1 MAKAGDE
8 MSYAESLWL
17 FSLLTLAIVAVPGM
31 DMLFV
36 LTNALT
42 GGRQAG
48 LAATS
53 GIMVGGAYHAA
64 WGTLGVA
71 LLLRLAPALFSL
83 ILLAGAAYMTWIGVT
98 LVRSSIA
105 VGEIDRAPQ
114 RSSWTAF
121 RQGLVSCMLNP
132 KAYVFVLAVYPQFVR
147 PQSGDVWLQ
156 TAVFGLITVSLQFA
170 VYGGLAL
177 VVSAARRLIVSSP
190 RAIVL
195 IGRTAGVLFVVAGP
209 LTAWHGL
216 ASR

>member
-1 MAKAGDE
+1 MAKAGDG

-17 FSLLTLAIVAVPGM
+17 FSLLTLAIVAVPGK

-53 GIMVGGAYHAA
+53 GIMLGGAYHAA

-83 ILLAGAAYMTWIGVT
+83 ILLAGAAYMTWIGLT

-105 VGEIDRAPQ
+105 VGEIDGAPQ

-121 RQGLVSCMLNP
+121 RQSLVSCMLNP
-132 KAYVFVLAVYPQFVR
+132 KAYVFVLAV
-147 PQSGDVWLQ
+147 S
-156 TAVFGLITVSLQFA
+156 
-170 VYGGLAL
+170 
-177 VVSAARRLIVSSP
+177 RRLIVSSP
-190 RAIVL
+190 RTIAL
-195 IGRTAGVLFVVAGP
+195 IGRAAGVLFVFAGP
-209 LTAWHGL
+209 FTAWLGL

>member
-1 MAKAGDE
+1 
-8 MSYAESLWL
+8 MSYTDSLWV

-42 GGRQAG
+42 GGRNAG

-64 WGTLGVA
+64 WGTIGVA
-71 LLLRLAPALFSL
+71 LLLRLAPSLFTV

-105 VGEIDRAPQ
+105 ISEFNGGPR
-114 RSSWTAF
+114 RSNWTAF
-121 RQGLVSCMLNP
+121 RQGVVSCVLNP
-132 KAYVFVLAVYPQFVR
+132 KAYVFVLSVYPQFVR
-147 PQSGDVWLQ
+147 PQTGDVWLQ
-156 TAVFGLITVSLQFA
+156 TTVFGLITVLIQLA
-170 VYGGLAL
+170 VYGGLAMA
-177 VVSAARRLIVSSP
+177 VSTARRLIVSRP
-190 RAIVL
+190 AVTAR
-195 IGRTAGVLFVVAGP
+195 IGRAAGLLFVFAGP